1 MSTEINNSN
10 KKFEDALHLL
20 NEAAREKKH
29 EIQSILGNKYSHIRE
44 VIQESAS
51 DRIADFNR
59 LKKQAQVVIEQGS
72 EKAKE
77 AVTDLD
83 KKVHQNPWPYIGG
96 AAVGALLLGYLLGSS
111 KRQ

>member
-1 MSTEINNSN
+1 MSTDINNSN
-10 KKFEDALHLL
+10 KKFEEALNLL

-51 DRIADFNR
+51 DRMADFNR

-72 EKAKE
+72 EKTKE
-77 AVTDLD
+77 AVADLD